1 MTTKP
6 HRDFRFHAPAV
17 LRVFHW
23 HLTHCPPF
31 WMVRRNVTRSAIQAA
46 LQRGQLEP
54 EPWDTALHVLRLR
67 SAAARR
73 RWHAG
78 RCAYLVTHGW
88 TDGDRGG
95 SRSGTGR
102 WPLDADDPE
111 WLPPAAGRSVSRR
124 PDDPAARR
132 WRSRAVPRLYRPGRS
147 GRSAQSRGSMNAL
160 WLLSQVR
167 YGADQ
172 SVPSASRGVP
182 PRIGTPRGG
191 NSNIR
196 KKRIRRCTVPMR
208 T

>member
-88 TDGDRGG
+88 TDGIAVEVDRALGDGPWMLTIQNG
-95 SRSGTGR
+95 SHRLRAAAYRGDPMILLHVAGDLALFQDYTG
-102 WPLDADDPE
+102 LGV
-111 WLPPAAGRSVSRR
+111 LAG
-124 PDDPAARR
+124 
-132 WRSRAVPRLYRPGRS
+132 
-147 GRSAQSRGSMNAL
+147 Q
-160 WLLSQVR
+160 
-167 YGADQ
+167 
-172 SVPSASRGVP
+172 PSPVVA
-182 PRIGTPRGG
+182 
-191 NSNIR
+191 
-196 KKRIRRCTVPMR
+196 
-208 T
+208 